1 MPTNGN
7 EVKFRYKASGSSNTT
22 TDANTISFVQQPS
35 SAAAQSAGFTT
46 RAGLTQTFIGNY
58 AVLPECIASNDNG
71 NTDFRPNLIGFV
83 WQCQSDGNIV
93 QYGLK
98 PDGTV
103 EPFWNIGEF
112 GYWHPSFH
120 VKVVSG
126 NTSSGGSISLGIR
139 YDETQ
144 TENSAKN
151 VVVSTFNLGNI
162 GNTVC
167 IPYLGANKTWYAF
180 VGTVS
185 SNGIAAKVSTAV
197 NIVVWYNPI
206 NKYYRTHLPTG
217 A

>member
-1 MPTNGN
+1 MPTQGNGVN
-7 EVKFRYKASGSSNTT
+7 FKYKSYGSSDSSWDNDTIT
-22 TDANTISFVQQPS
+22 YVESEAKSDA
-35 SAAAQSAGFTT
+35 
-46 RAGLTQTFIGNY
+46 LTNSLYDVGATNTFIGQSQISPDRISSINN
-58 AVLPECIASNDNG
+58 I
-71 NTDFRPNLIGFV
+71 NTDFRPNLIGFD
-83 WQCQSDGNIV
+83 WIIQSDGNIV
-93 QYGLK
+93 QYGYNA
-98 PDGTV
+98 DGTK
-103 EPFWNIGEF
+103 ESFWNIGEF

-126 NTSSGGSISLGIR
+126 NTSSGGSISLGIS

-185 SNGIAAKVSTAV
+185 SSGIAAKVSTAV

-206 NKYYRTHLPTG
+206 NKYYKTHLPAG